1 VRVAVVASLTTV
13 NSVYRALPLLSLRA
27 RGHAVHVDADGQA
40 LLAGKLPGCDVVHV
54 YRHQHPRVRRALHAL
69 REAGTAIVWDN
80 DDYPF
85 PAQAKPGEARARQA
99 QAEIVRML
107 PLAHLVTTTS
117 PLLAE
122 QYRTWGAADV
132 RVVEN
137 FLPRH
142 FSRPPAARR
151 SPGVLVGWVAAGE
164 HQRDAE
170 RLGLRGTLERLLAT
184 HPGMRVATIGVRLKL
199 PPERYAHA
207 EIVEYRE
214 LPDHIGRFDVGIA
227 PIADVPFN
235 RAKSNVKV
243 KEYGALGVPWLASPI
258 GPYAGFGE
266 AQGGRLVPDDG
277 WHDALDRLIRD
288 AEARRRLGAAGRRW
302 AEGQRVERNLA
313 SWEGAIEQAL
323 ANARGRVAEPA

>member
-1 VRVAVVASLTTV
+1 MRIAVVASLTTV
-13 NSVYRALPLLSLRA
+13 NTVYRALPLLSLRQ

-40 LLAGKLPGCDVVHV
+40 LLAGELHGCDVVHV
-54 YRHQHPRVRRALHAL
+54 YRQQHPPMRRALRAL

-85 PAQAKPGEARARQA
+85 PPQARAGESRARHA
-99 QAEIVRML
+99 QAEIMRML

-117 PLLAE
+117 PALAE

-142 FSRPPAARR
+142 FTRPPAARR
-151 SPGVLVGWVAAGE
+151 SNGILVGWVAAGE

-170 RLGLRGTLERLLAT
+170 RLGLRATLERLLAAHLGT
-184 HPGMRVATIGVRLKL
+184 RVATIGVRLRL
-199 PPERYAHA
+199 PADRHAHT

-214 LPDHIGRFDVGIA
+214 LPDHIAAFDIAIA
-227 PIADVPFN
+227 PIADIAFN

-243 KEYGALGVPWLASPI
+243 KEYAALGVPWLASPI
-258 GPYAGFGE
+258 GPYAALGE
-266 AQGGRLVPDDG
+266 AEGGRLVADDRWYEELERLVG
-277 WHDALDRLIRD
+277 DAD
-288 AEARRRLGAAGRRW
+288 ARRRLGTAGRRW
-302 AEGQRVERNLA
+302 AQGQSVERNLP
-313 SWEGAIEQAL
+313 SWEGAMAQAL
-323 ANARGRVAEPA
+323 ANARAVAVEPA